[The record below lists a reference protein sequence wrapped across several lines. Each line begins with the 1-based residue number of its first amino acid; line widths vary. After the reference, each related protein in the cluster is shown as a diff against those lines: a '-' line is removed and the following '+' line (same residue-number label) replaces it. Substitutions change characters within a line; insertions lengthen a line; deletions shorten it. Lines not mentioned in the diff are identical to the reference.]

1 MLARVLYGQVFRD
14 CTVTPP
20 ILSGQAIKLVG
31 NNTFAVCQNSHDK
44 VEGIA
49 VFDCLSESSNNAQF
63 LIGEALVVVDTASA
77 GSLLNYGDLIAF
89 DDETKRYKVAT
100 VGDYVFGRCLCKY
113 ADDGPL
119 YLIKLYENSYKL
131 LPPIESI

>member
-14 CTVTPP
+14 CTVIPP
-20 ILSGQAIKLVG
+20 ILSGQAVKLVE
-31 NNTFAVCQNSHDK
+31 NNTFAVCQNSHDR

-49 VFDCLSESSNNAQF
+49 VFDCLSSSSTNQF
-63 LIGEALVVVDTASA
+63 LIGGALVVVDTASA
-77 GSLLNYGDLIAF
+77 GSLINYGDLIAF
-89 DDETKRYKVAT
+89 DDETMRYKVAA

-119 YLIKLYENSYKL
+119 YLIKFYENSYKL
-131 LPPIESI
+131 LPPSESI